1 MDSNFK
7 PEQKLRQ
14 LLLKTLRPSLS
25 SQLVS
30 EICKEELRIAS
41 SVPQELIPTS
51 LQSPEYT
58 VVYWG
63 FLHDTICTIAT
74 KKVCGEFKFV
84 LEGFNSI
91 DSGEMQIDIEY
102 LKGKSPLGFVSNV
115 YYAIEDTYKQV
126 QSERASNET
135 KQ

>member
-1 MDSNFK
+1 M
-7 PEQKLRQ
+7 
-14 LLLKTLRPSLS
+14 
-25 SQLVS
+25 S
-30 EICKEELRIAS
+30 EICKEELRIAT

-51 LQSPEYT
+51 FQSPEYT

-63 FLHDTICTIAT
+63 FLHDTICTIAAT
-74 KKVCGEFKFV
+74 KKVHGEFKFV
-84 LEGFNSI
+84 LEGFNFI
-91 DSGEMQIDIEY
+91 DSGEMQIDIGY
-102 LKGKSPLGFVSNV
+102 LRGKSLLELVSNV